1 METVKVKE
9 LFTNKTEWLVPALTL
24 RLLGSCK
31 QSSKD
36 KKDHLEGDFA
46 QKREVFTYLKDL
58 DRGLIDG
65 DRRPSS
71 SMRLG
76 LESLDEKWR

>member
-9 LFTNKTEWLVPALTL
+9 LFTNKTERLVPALTV

-46 QKREVFTYLKDL
+46 QKKKFLHTLKILTEVWSTEI
-58 DRGLIDG
+58 GVH
-65 DRRPSS
+65 RRLSDS
-71 SMRLG
+71 
-76 LESLDEKWR
+76 D

>member
-46 QKREVFTYLKDL
+46 QKKNFLHTLKILTEVWSTET
-58 DRGLIDG
+58 GVH
-65 DRRPSS
+65 RR
-71 SMRLG
+71 R
-76 LESLDEKWR
+76 